1 MKAVKEMV
9 TNSKRDAV
17 AICPEAGKGL
27 KTVNARQSENFLEF
41 VKIPF
46 SDRLKLHLDP
56 DGWPVV
62 EVGSLSGEH
71 MRRTRPVHSQTHR
84 HS

>member
-1 MKAVKEMV
+1 M
-9 TNSKRDAV
+9 

-27 KTVNARQSENFLEF
+27 KKLNARQSENFLEF

-46 SDRLKLHLDP
+46 SNRLKLHLDP

-62 EVGSLSGEH
+62 EVGTLCGEH
-71 MRRTRPVHSQTHR
+71 MRRT
-84 HS
+84 